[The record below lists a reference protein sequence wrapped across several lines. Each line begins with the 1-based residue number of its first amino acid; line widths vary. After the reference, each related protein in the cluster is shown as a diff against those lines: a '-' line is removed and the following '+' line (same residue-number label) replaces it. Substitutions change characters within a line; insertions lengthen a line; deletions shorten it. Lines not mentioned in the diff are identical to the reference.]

1 MRPLMAGVAAVTL
14 VFIALPILALIP
26 MSFSSASFLSFPP
39 KGFSL
44 RWYQEFLSSR
54 DWMEALGTSVRVAV
68 VVTVLASL
76 LGTPAGMALARASF
90 RGKELVRGL
99 VLAPMIVPIMV
110 LALGAY
116 YVYSQYRLVGTPA
129 ALILGHLVIAVPY
142 VVLNV
147 EAVTRTFDIRLE
159 RAARMLGANSWQTFW
174 RVVFPLI
181 RAGVLAGALF
191 AFITSFDEVV
201 IALFLSGTT
210 AITLPREMFA
220 RISQDELN
228 PVVGAIA
235 TLQIAMSFVLLA
247 GTEALRGRGLR
258 LFARRDADS
267 RGAGQSRSTG
277 GSRAGAGSSGTGGRR
292 SALDLHGERLRLVD
306 LRKEFGTVTAV
317 DGVTLE
323 VRAGEFLTLLGPS
336 GSGKT
341 TILNLVAGFEQ
352 PTRGEILVGEA
363 PITNV
368 APNRRN
374 IGMVFQDYALFP
386 HMTVFENIA
395 FPLRLRNVAP
405 AEIAERVDE
414 ILEVVQLAG
423 LGYRM
428 PRQLSGGQQQRV
440 ALARALIFHPP
451 LLLMDEPFG
460 ALDKNLR
467 ESMQIELR
475 HLLRRF
481 GITVLFVTHDQEE
494 AMMMSDR
501 IAVINGGR
509 LQQVGPPDD
518 LYERPSNEFVAN
530 FVGESNMLQAEIVAV
545 DSDRLHVRT
554 AGGSDLLV
562 AAAGARP
569 ADDGSMSQA
578 PERRPGDRVR
588 VLVRPEALSLVSDR
602 SGGPS
607 VHGVVEEV
615 LYLGGFR
622 RYIVRINDREVLVI
636 KVPNTAG
643 AAAPAVGAQ
652 VHVAADPRALRLLS

>member
-1 MRPLMAGVAAVTL
+1 MRPQLRSLMAVVAALTL
-14 VFIALPILALIP
+14 IFIALPILALIP

-54 DWMEALGTSVRVAV
+54 EWMEALGTSVRVAV
-68 VVTVLASL
+68 VVTVLASV

-116 YVYSQYRLVGTPA
+116 YVYAQYRLIGTPA

-147 EAVTRTFDIRLE
+147 EAVMRTFDIRLE
-159 RAARMLGANSWQTFW
+159 RAARMLGANSWQTFT

-181 RAGVLAGALF
+181 RAGVFAGALF

-210 AITLPREMFA
+210 AITLPKEMFA

-247 GTEALRGRGLR
+247 GTEVLRGRGLR
-258 LFARRDADS
+258 LFARREADA
-267 RGAGQSRSTG
+267 RGAGAARGDGRSRTG
-277 GSRAGAGSSGTGGRR
+277 AVGGEDRR
-292 SALDLHGERLRLVD
+292 RGSALDLHGERLRLVE
-306 LRKEFGTVTAV
+306 LRKEFGSVVAV
-317 DGVTLE
+317 DGVGLD
-323 VRAGEFLTLLGPS
+323 VQAGEFLTLLGPS

-352 PTRGEILVGEA
+352 PTQGEIFIGET
-363 PITNV
+363 PITRV
-368 APNRRN
+368 APNQRN

-395 FPLRLRNVAP
+395 FPLRLRRTP
-405 AEIAERVDE
+405 EAEIAERVDA
-414 ILEVVQLAG
+414 ILEIVQLSG
-423 LGYRM
+423 LGHRM

-467 ESMQIELR
+467 EALQIELR
-475 HLLRRF
+475 HLQRRF
-481 GITVLFVTHDQEE
+481 GITVLFVTHDQDE
-494 AMMMSDR
+494 AMTMSDR
-501 IAVINGGR
+501 IAVIDGGR
-509 LQQVGPPDD
+509 LQQVGAPDE
-518 LYERPSNEFVAN
+518 LYERPANEFVAN
-530 FVGESNMLQAEIVAV
+530 FVGESNMLQAEVVAAG
-545 DSDRLHVRT
+545 SDGVRVRT
-554 AGGSDLLV
+554 GGGSELR
-562 AAAGARP
+562 AAATG
-569 ADDGSMSQA
+569 
-578 PERRPGDRVR
+578 ERRAGDRVR
-588 VLVRPEALSLVSDR
+588 VLVRPEALSLSID
-602 SGGPS
+602 GTPGP
-607 VHGVVEEV
+607 GVPGLVEEAI
-615 LYLGGFR
+615 YLGGFR
-622 RYIVRINDREVLVI
+622 RYIVRVNDREVLVV
-636 KVPNTAG
+636 KVPNAAG
-643 AAAPAVGAQ
+643 TIAPAVGAR
-652 VHVAADPRALRLLS
+652 VHVAVDPRSVRLL

>member
-1 MRPLMAGVAAVTL
+1 MRPLMAVIASITLLFVVT
-14 VFIALPILALIP
+14 PILALIP
-26 MSFSSASFLSFPP
+26 MSFSSASFLSLPP

-54 DWMEALGTSVRVAV
+54 DWMEALGTSIRVAV
-68 VVTVLASL
+68 IVTILATV
-76 LGTPAGMALARASF
+76 LGTPAGMALARATF

-116 YVYSQYRLVGTPA
+116 YVYAQYRLVGTPA

-147 EAVTRTFDIRLE
+147 EAVMRTFDVRLE
-159 RAARMLGANSWQTFW
+159 RAARMLGANDWQTFS

-181 RAGVLAGALF
+181 RAGVFAGALF

-210 AITLPREMFA
+210 AITLPKEMFA

-235 TLQIAMSFVLLA
+235 TLQIAMSFVLLG

-258 LFARRDADS
+258 LFARRDADA
-267 RGAGQSRSTG
+267 RGEGAARPDGVM
-277 GSRAGAGSSGTGGRR
+277 RAGAGAPGEGGRR
-292 SALDLHGERLRLVD
+292 SPLDLHGERLRLVD
-306 LRKEFGTVTAV
+306 LRKEFGSVVAV

-323 VRAGEFLTLLGPS
+323 ARAGEFLTLLGPS

-352 PTRGEILVGEA
+352 PTRGEILVGEM
-363 PITNV
+363 PITRV
-368 APNRRN
+368 PPNRRN

-395 FPLRLRNVAP
+395 FPLRLRGVSDS
-405 AEIAERVDE
+405 EIAERIDE
-414 ILEVVQLAG
+414 ILDVVQLAG
-423 LGYRM
+423 LGHRM

-440 ALARALIFHPP
+440 ALARALIFKPP

-467 ESMQIELR
+467 ESLQIELR
-475 HLLRRF
+475 HLQRRF

-494 AMMMSDR
+494 AMTMSDR
-501 IAVINGGR
+501 IAVINDGR
-509 LQQVGPPDD
+509 LQQVGAPDE
-518 LYERPSNEFVAN
+518 LYERPANEFVAN
-530 FVGESNMLQAEIVAV
+530 FIGESNMLQGELAAV
-545 DSDRLHVRT
+545 DGGRLRVRT
-554 AGGSDLLV
+554 AGGSDLV
-562 AAAGARP
+562 AAGEQPGSAA
-569 ADDGSMSQA
+569 ADG
-578 PERRPGDRVR
+578 RRPGDRVR
-588 VLVRPEALSLVSDR
+588 VSVRPETLALSVDGASTG
-602 SGGPS
+602 SS
-607 VHGVVEEV
+607 VQGIVDEV
-615 LYLGGFR
+615 IYLGGFR
-622 RYIVRINDREVLVI
+622 RYIVRINDREVLVV

-643 AAAPAVGAQ
+643 SVAPAVGAR
-652 VHVAADPRALRLLS
+652 VHVTVDPRAVRLL